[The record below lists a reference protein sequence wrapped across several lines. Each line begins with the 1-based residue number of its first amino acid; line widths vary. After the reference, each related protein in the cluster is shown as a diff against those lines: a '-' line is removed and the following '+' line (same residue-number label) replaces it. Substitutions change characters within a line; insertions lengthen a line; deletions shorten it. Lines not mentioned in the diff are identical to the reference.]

1 MAYIQGEFPSKT
13 SLFPVSLEELIPE
26 DHLVRVI
33 DLYVAKLDLVQLGF
47 DKALPKSTGRPSYDP
62 ADQLKLYL
70 YGYFQRIR
78 SSRRLEAE
86 CQRNIEVMWLI
97 NRLKPDFKT
106 IADFRKNNK
115 LAFVATC
122 RAFVQFCRMAGLIA
136 GDLVA
141 IDGSKFQ
148 AVASSRRHMN
158 LKQLKRQEEKLDKRI
173 AQYLAEL
180 DEADKAE
187 AGEVVDRGAIKT
199 ALAQLEVRQQDNHSC
214 QALMSSMGL
223 EQFNTHESDARMMR
237 KPKGPRVAYNVQTA
251 VDAAHCLILH
261 HEVTQDGDDRK
272 QLEPMA
278 KAAKEHLEQ
287 DALSVTADAGYS
299 NGQQFQ
305 ACEEAAITVYVPP
318 NRSVNPGGEELFE
331 RKDCWCRLRIDPVPS
346 MLLDSLRDQWT
357 RIIQLDEEI
366 RKIEL
371 RLKQCLRESSD
382 CQKIAEIPGIGL
394 LTATAAVASLGDAT
408 TFHSGRQF
416 AAWLGLVPRQTGTGG
431 RVRQLGLS
439 KRGDTY
445 LRTLLMHG
453 ARSILNR
460 GQRSEWVERL
470 LTRRP
475 YNVAVAAVANKLAR
489 TLWAVLA
496 KGSTYRAELF
506 TACPTGH

>member
-1 MAYIQGEFPSKT
+1 MAYVQGESRSQT

-47 DKALPKSTGRPSYDP
+47 DKAIPKSTGRPAYDP

-115 LAFVATC
+115 PAFIATC
-122 RAFVQFCRMAGLIA
+122 RAFVRFCRTAGLIA
-136 GDLVA
+136 GELVA

-148 AVASSRRHMN
+148 AVASSRRHVN

-187 AGEVVDRGAIKT
+187 TTETIDRSAIKT
-199 ALAQLEVRQQDNHSC
+199 ALAQLEARQQDNQSC
-214 QALMSSMGL
+214 QALMSSMGI

-237 KPKGPRVAYNVQTA
+237 TAKGPRVAYNVQTV
-251 VDAAHCLILH
+251 VDAEHCLILH

-278 KAAKEHLEQ
+278 KAAKAELQQ
-287 DALSVTADAGYS
+287 DELTVTADAGYS
-299 NGQQFQ
+299 NGKQFQ
-305 ACEEAAITVYVPP
+305 ACEDASITAYVPP
-318 NRSVNPGGEELFE
+318 NRSKNPGSQEEQLFE
-331 RKDCWCRLRIDPVPS
+331 RKDFIYEAGHDRFQCPAGKWL
-346 MLLDSLRDQWT
+346 T
-357 RIIQLDEEI
+357 
-366 RKIEL
+366 
-371 RLKQCLRESSD
+371 LKQHNKGDRIY
-382 CQKIAEIPGIGL
+382 Q
-394 LTATAAVASLGDAT
+394 AAVDDCANCALKTQCTGAQRRYVSRHAHEEAFERMEQRMQAHPEMMANRRSIVEHPFGNLKQWLFGN
-408 TFHSGRQF
+408 GRF
-416 AAWLGLVPRQTGTGG
+416 LL
-431 RVRQLGLS
+431 RQLEGTKAEMALAVNAYNL
-439 KRGDTY
+439 KRAIKVLGV
-445 LRTLLMHG
+445 RHLMALMG
-453 ARSILNR
+453 
-460 GQRSEWVERL
+460 
-470 LTRRP
+470 
-475 YNVAVAAVANKLAR
+475 
-489 TLWAVLA
+489 
-496 KGSTYRAELF
+496 
-506 TACPTGH
+506 

>member
-1 MAYIQGEFPSKT
+1 MAYIQGEPRSQT

-26 DHLVRVI
+26 DHLVRLI

-47 DKALPKSTGRPSYDP
+47 DKALPKGTGRPSYDP

-122 RAFVQFCRMAGLIA
+122 RSFVRFCRSAGLIA
-136 GDLVA
+136 GELVA

-148 AVASSRRHMN
+148 AAASSRRHLN

-180 DEADKAE
+180 DETDKAE
-187 AGEVVDRGAIKT
+187 AGEVIDRSAIKT
-199 ALAQLEVRQQDNHSC
+199 ALAQLEVRQQDNQSC
-214 QALMSSMGL
+214 QALMNSMGL

-237 KPKGPRVAYNVQTA
+237 TPKGPRVAYNVQTA
-251 VDAAHCLILH
+251 VDAAHYLILH

-278 KAAKEHLEQ
+278 KAAKEHLQQ

-318 NRSVNPGGEELFE
+318 NRSVNPGGEELFD
-331 RKDCWCRLRIDPVPS
+331 RKDFTYEAEHDRYQCPAGKWL
-346 MLLDSLRDQWT
+346 T
-357 RIIQLDEEI
+357 
-366 RKIEL
+366 
-371 RLKQCLRESSD
+371 LKQRNKGDRIYQADVSD
-382 CQKIAEIPGIGL
+382 CAACPLKSQCTGAQRRYVSRHAHEEAFERMEQRMLAHPQMMASRRSIVEHPFGNLKQWLFGNGRFL
-394 LTATAAVASLGDAT
+394 L
-408 TFHSGRQF
+408 
-416 AAWLGLVPRQTGTGG
+416 
-431 RVRQLGLS
+431 RQLEGAKAEMALAVNAYNL
-439 KRGDTY
+439 KRAISV
-445 LRTLLMHG
+445 LG
-453 ARSILNR
+453 ARQLMALM
-460 GQRSEWVERL
+460 G
-470 LTRRP
+470 
-475 YNVAVAAVANKLAR
+475 
-489 TLWAVLA
+489 
-496 KGSTYRAELF
+496 
-506 TACPTGH
+506 